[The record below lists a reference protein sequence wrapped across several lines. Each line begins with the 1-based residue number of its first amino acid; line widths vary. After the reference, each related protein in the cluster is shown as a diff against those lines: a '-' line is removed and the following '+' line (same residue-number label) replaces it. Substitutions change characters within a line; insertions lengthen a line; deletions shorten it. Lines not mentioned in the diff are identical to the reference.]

1 MLAMNL
7 VFLIIAHFTIDETES
22 GKKLKDILM
31 FMGIYGF
38 IYMISA
44 FWIVWYGIVIY
55 FWFFIIL
62 GLAANIFDTYST
74 DDERDEDLMSVKLT
88 LSLILFILIGAY
100 FLRSVFPHTWNN
112 LRSAYYNEYKYNVL
126 TQDEAI
132 FAYRSDYIT
141 PISTLNIASPQRV
154 IEEISK
160 LPLSPEIQKFFTA
173 NISRLTIADIHG
185 LIIKLREQNKS
196 QLKKD
201 AKAIGNI
208 LYSRILYPSKVDAN
222 TGGIYRIGTF
232 MTYLIDNNR
241 KRYFDD
247 SLVGAFGTYI
257 YDPSPEKT
265 INRMKTMG
273 IKYLLVDLNAA
284 TIDRDPRHDL
294 TNRFER
300 LLLTMRAKNLR
311 LIDTDN
317 QCLELAIDEYRDG
330 KLQWVDA
337 FIDIA
342 GTNYESYRT
351 GAVIP
356 RNQKLYNC
364 HNYIITKLNGSG
376 TLSPSLESV
385 KQAIVSNNI
394 QGNPEKLGQLLS
406 SYAGQSWFAL
416 FEITDIPTGSALLE
430 EPKIL
435 PPPQPIASTGTTLS
449 TGSLVSTGKTNTGVV
464 GGSGGKK

>member
-1 MLAMNL
+1 
-7 VFLIIAHFTIDETES
+7 
-22 GKKLKDILM
+22 
-31 FMGIYGF
+31 
-38 IYMISA
+38 
-44 FWIVWYGIVIY
+44 
-55 FWFFIIL
+55 
-62 GLAANIFDTYST
+62 
-74 DDERDEDLMSVKLT
+74 MSVKVT
-88 LSLILFILIGAY
+88 LSAILFILIGAY

-141 PISTLNIASPQRV
+141 PISTLNIASPQKV
-154 IEEISK
+154 IEEIAK
-160 LPLSPEIQKFFTA
+160 LPLSTEIQKFFTA
-173 NISRLTIADIHG
+173 NSSRLTIADIHS
-185 LIIKLREQNKS
+185 LIIKLREQNKP

-208 LYSRILYPSKVDAN
+208 LYSRILYPSKADAN

-265 INRMKTMG
+265 IEHMKTMG

-294 TNRFER
+294 TSRFEK

-330 KLQWVDA
+330 KLQSVDA

-385 KQAIVSNNI
+385 KQAIVTNNI
-394 QGNPEKLGQLLS
+394 QGNPEKLGQLLA
-406 SYAGQSWFAL
+406 SYAGQGWFAL
-416 FEITDIPTGSALLE
+416 FEITDLPAGSGIPLQNIPEIQKS
-430 EPKIL
+430 
-435 PPPQPIASTGTTLS
+435 TTLS
-449 TGSLVSTGKTNTGVV
+449 
-464 GGSGGKK
+464 